1 LRAHVDLELAP
12 GDAVDLAKV
21 AAMRDDDPEFP
32 DDTPPAIKVTDL
44 TKVYSIR
51 RGSFKTEPLVAVD
64 AINFE
69 VRRGTTLALVGE
81 SGSGKTTAAK
91 MILGLETPTSGDI
104 QIEGT
109 STSGLSNREV
119 FALRRKM
126 QPVFQDP

>member
-1 LRAHVDLELAP
+1 
-12 GDAVDLAKV
+12 
-21 AAMRDDDPEFP
+21 
-32 DDTPPAIKVTDL
+32 
-44 TKVYSIR
+44 
-51 RGSFKTEPLVAVD
+51 GSFKTEPLVAVN

-69 VRRGTTLALVGE
+69 VKRGTTLALVGE

-126 QPVFQDP
+126 QPVFQDPYASLDPQRSIGATIAEPLRVHGVGDRKERHARVQ